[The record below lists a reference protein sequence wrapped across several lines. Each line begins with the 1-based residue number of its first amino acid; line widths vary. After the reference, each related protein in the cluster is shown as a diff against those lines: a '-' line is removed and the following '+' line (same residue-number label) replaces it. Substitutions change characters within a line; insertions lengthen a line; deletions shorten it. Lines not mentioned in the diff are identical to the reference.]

1 MTGTSAQDNNGP
13 RRRRRAIRPRR
24 IAAAA
29 AVTVAGV
36 AIVWPLGSS
45 ADPPDTDPTTAPVPV
60 IEPETDE
67 KSLIAH
73 VAFDDRT
80 AVTPVSAEVRFGRS
94 HSHIGDPPLLR
105 LLIEDADG
113 TVLNQLNAWHPLW
126 AFTEASD
133 GSEQRII
140 LDAAQGSFIVPFDR
154 DAATMTIVDVPLGEE
169 VAEVDLTDAIR
180 DFCTDNPTDPSCRIA
195 DLAVTRVEATSVP
208 DLALVGETGD
218 ITVETDVTNLGPST
232 PVDATVTY
240 AVTADPGVTVAP
252 TTGTSEHTLD
262 LDEEE
267 TDSRDYSVT
276 CDEPGLH
283 DITFTSTVAPSHP
296 ADVDPEVG
304 NDEGSETVTVDCVVP
319 ITINIKPGG
328 SPSPINVSVT
338 NGSVP
343 VALLTTAAGEYGNPV
358 AFDATLVDAAST
370 LFGER
375 STVLD
380 GDGAVARRGRGHVED
395 ALELDDDTRDGDLD
409 MTIQF
414 LAPDDT
420 GLAAGDTEACVLGEF
435 TTGGSTLRFWGCD
448 DVVVID

>member
-1 MTGTSAQDNNGP
+1 MTGTSAQDRN
-13 RRRRRAIRPRR
+13 RRRRVVRLRR
-24 IAAAA
+24 IAAGATVA
-29 AVTVAGV
+29 VAGV
-36 AIVWPLGSS
+36 ALLGPLGSS
-45 ADPPDTDPTTAPVPV
+45 ADPPDTDPTTAPVPE
-60 IEPETDE
+60 IEPEADE
-67 KSLIAH
+67 KSLVAT

-80 AVTPVSAEVRFGRS
+80 VATPVAAEARYGAA
-94 HSHIGDPPLLR
+94 HSHIGDPPLLKLR
-105 LLIEDADG
+105 IEDADG
-113 TVLNQLNAWHPLW
+113 AVLDELNAWHPLW

-140 LDAAQGSFIVPFDR
+140 LDAAEGTFIVPFDR
-154 DAATMTIVDVPLGEE
+154 DAATMTIVDVPLSQE
-169 VAEVDLTDAIR
+169 VAEIDLTDAIR
-180 DFCTDNPTDPSCRIA
+180 DFCTDNPTDPSCRVA

-218 ITVETDVTNLGPST
+218 ISVETDVTNLGPST

-240 AVTADPGVTVAP
+240 AVTADPGVTVTP

-283 DITFTSTVAPSHP
+283 DITFTSTIAPSHP
-296 ADVDPEVG
+296 ADVDPDDS

-328 SPSPINVSVT
+328 TPSPINVSVT

-343 VALLTTAAGEYGNPV
+343 VALLTTEAGEYGNPV
-358 AFDATLVDAAST
+358 AFDATQVDAAST

-375 STVLD
+375 DTVLG
-380 GDGAVARRGRGHVED
+380 GDGALARHGRGHEED

-414 LAPDDT
+414 TAPDDT
-420 GLAAGDTEACVLGEF
+420 GLATGDTEACVLGEF
-435 TTGGSTLRFWGCD
+435 TTGGTTLRFWGCD